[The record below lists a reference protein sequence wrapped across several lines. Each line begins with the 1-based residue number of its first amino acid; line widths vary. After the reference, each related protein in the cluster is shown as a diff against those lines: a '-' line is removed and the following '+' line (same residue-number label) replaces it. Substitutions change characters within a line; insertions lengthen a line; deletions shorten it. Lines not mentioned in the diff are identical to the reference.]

1 MHLLKERRFLRR
13 GTQKLRHREK
23 KKCFHLICSDSQS
36 LVGGFVPAAAASTL
50 QAAAWFQGIHEKYDS
65 EQQKGQQ
72 RAERQSACRTESESE
87 TEVVSMTESVRRAA
101 AQFNR
106 IIP

>member
-50 QAAAWFQGIHEKYDS
+50 QAAAWFQGIHGKYD
-65 EQQKGQQ
+65 
-72 RAERQSACRTESESE
+72 RAAERSAESRE
-87 TEVVSMTESVRRAA
+87 TVSMSDRE
-101 AQFNR
+101 R
-106 IIP
+106 I